1 MIHEIL
7 LDNSSDPDISF
18 FFYTDIQNV
27 DTAAHILPEELES
40 FPCKLNSKCL
50 SIFYMNIRSLKKNFD
65 SFKLFLSSLNFEFS
79 MMFF

>member
-7 LDNSSDPDISF
+7 LDNSFDPDINF

-40 FPCKLNSKCL
+40 FPCKLNSK
-50 SIFYMNIRSLKKNFD
+50 
-65 SFKLFLSSLNFEFS
+65 
-79 MMFF
+79 